1 MSKNGGVVPWML
13 AVMALSALVAVPAVG
28 AAPEIRVLSNRA
40 DLISGG
46 TVRVM
51 INPPPAAPPR
61 IDLDGRDVSDAF
73 SLRANGR
80 YEALLGGLA
89 EGRNLLNLRLA
100 DGAGAQI
107 EITNYPLHGPVFSGP
122 QVMPWFCDT
131 EAAGLGPSESPFC
144 EVAAPVYT
152 YFYVPQNCLPLVFPS
167 IDTGGINS
175 NCLMPEY
182 DPENPPTDVSSTTT
196 DQGKTVPF
204 IIRVEAGVIN
214 RGIYNI
220 ATLWD
225 PAQPVI
231 EPWTPRDGYNG
242 KLLMTFGGDC
252 TPRHSQ
258 GQPIEV
264 RDVPT
269 LSRGF
274 AVMTSNLNIL
284 GHNCNDV
291 VSAESLMMLKEYFI
305 ETYGD
310 VRYTLSNGA
319 SGGSIQQHWIVSNYP
334 GLLDGIQPAASFP
347 DIWQVIVAAQ
357 DCHLLDRVF
366 NQLSPLL
373 WPLALQR
380 SLVSGYASPVS
391 CILFDTPP
399 LNFSYAQISMD
410 PDHASNC
417 QGGPIASLTVSGP
430 AAQTGYVYNAQ
441 TNPGGERCTLQ
452 DYQVALWGRRAE
464 DGFAN
469 RPYDNVG
476 VQYGLQPLESG
487 LISAEQFVDL
497 NEKIGGIDIDW
508 NFQPQRSVADAK
520 AIEYAYRGG
529 RITQPR
535 EAAKVPIIDLRGY
548 SPLEIHTDVHSYS
561 MRARLDAANG
571 HHDNQIIWN
580 GAIPLFPDPVSFS
593 ESLVL
598 LDQWLSAIEADS
610 SSDSREVKVLRH
622 KPGEA
627 VDACWIAGQ
636 QITDMA
642 VCRAAFPYFGTPRI
656 AAGGPLADD
665 IFKCQL
671 KPLRREDYRT
681 AFSDAQWTRLLAVFP
696 DGVCNPLL
704 PAQGQQP
711 TLPWLSYAAGPGG
724 QALGI
729 APASVPLGASASVAP
744 LPVPAKPR
752 FGGALGIWLWPLS
765 VSIMVRLLQ
774 GSYPLARNG
783 KPVCFI

>member
-1 MSKNGGVVPWML
+1 MQHRRDRSVRTALLSLL
-13 AVMALSALVAVPAVG
+13 AGLAWALPTALQPALAEG
-28 AAPEIRVLSNRA
+28 AGLQIQVLSNRA
-40 DLISGG
+40 DLLSGG
-46 TVRVM
+46 TALVAL
-51 INPPPAAPPR
+51 NLPEGA
-61 IDLDGRDVSDAF
+61 DLSKIKLDVNGNDVTANF
-73 SLRANGR
+73 ALRANGR
-80 YEALLGGLA
+80 FAGLLQGLPEGRSQLTARLA
-89 EGRNLLNLRLA
+89 EGS
-100 DGAGAQI
+100 GARIAL
-107 EITNYPLHGPVFSGP
+107 TNHPLHGPVFAGP

-131 EAAGLGPSESPFC
+131 EAAGLGPSESPYC

-182 DPENPPTDVSSTTT
+182 DPENPPTDVSTTTT

-204 IIRVEAGVIN
+204 VIRVETGVID
-214 RGIYNI
+214 RGIYKI
-220 ATLWD
+220 AALWD
-225 PAQPVI
+225 PANPVI

-242 KLLMTFGGDC
+242 KVLMTFGGDC

-264 RDVPT
+264 RDARA
-269 LSRGF
+269 LSHGF

-305 ETYGD
+305 ETYGEI
-310 VRYTLSNGA
+310 RYTMSNGA

-357 DCHLLDRVF
+357 DCHLLERVF
-366 NQLSPLL
+366 NELSPTQWLVV
-373 WPLALQR
+373 PQR
-380 SLVSGYASPVS
+380 SLVHGYASPVS
-391 CILFDTPP
+391 CLLFNTPP
-399 LNFSYAQISMD
+399 LNFSYAQISTD
-410 PDHASNC
+410 PDHPQNC

-430 AAQTGYVYNAQ
+430 AAETGYVYNAQ
-441 TNPGGERCTLQ
+441 TNPTGERCTLQ
-452 DYQVALWGRRAE
+452 DYQVALWGRRPE

-469 RPYDNVG
+469 RPYDNTG

-497 NEKIGGIDIDW
+497 NEKVGGIDIDW
-508 NFQPQRSVADAK
+508 NFQPQRSVADAQ
-520 AIEYAYRGG
+520 AVEFAYRGG

-535 EAAKVPIIDLRGY
+535 EAAKVPIMDLRGY

-561 MRARLDAANG
+561 MRARFDAANG

-580 GAIPLFPDPVSFS
+580 GVIPLFPDPASFS
-593 ESLVL
+593 GSFEVL
-598 LDQWLSAIEADS
+598 DRWLSAIEADTS
-610 SSDSREVKVLRH
+610 NDSKEVKVLRN

-636 QITDMA
+636 KITDMA

-671 KPLRREDYRT
+671 KPLRRDDYRT
-681 AFSDAQWTRLLAVFP
+681 VFTDAQWTRLQAVFTE
-696 DGVCNPLL
+696 GVCDYGKL
-704 PAQGQQP
+704 AAGQQP
-711 TLPWLSYAAGPGG
+711 TVPWLSYAAGPGG
-724 QALGI
+724 QPIGD
-729 APASVPLGASASVAP
+729 APQSQSLGASAQGPAVATRS
-744 LPVPAKPR
+744 R
-752 FGGALGIWLWPLS
+752 FGGAWGWLALLPFGLAVLGQKLRS
-765 VSIMVRLLQ
+765 
-774 GSYPLARNG
+774 
-783 KPVCFI
+783 